1 MVVVLKQ
8 TAASPRAFVK
18 CLEGKASLFLCMYI
32 VQALCKIKV
41 GGEGISKKVSKK
53 KKKKP
58 TVMFRDEMVAKIKFP
73 LCSLENDIEGEEWGQ
88 D

>member
-32 VQALCKIKV
+32 VQELCKIKV
-41 GGEGISKKVSKK
+41 GGEGISKKVSGKK
-53 KKKKP
+53 KT
-58 TVMFRDEMVAKIKFP
+58 TVMLRVEIVAKIKFP

>member
-32 VQALCKIKV
+32 VQELCKIKV
-41 GGEGISKKVSKK
+41 GGEGISKKVSGKK
-53 KKKKP
+53 KT
-58 TVMFRDEMVAKIKFP
+58 TVMFRDEIVAKIKFP

>member
-41 GGEGISKKVSKK
+41 GGEGISKKVSGKK
-53 KKKKP
+53 KT
-58 TVMFRDEMVAKIKFP
+58 TVMLRVEIVAKIKFP

>member
-32 VQALCKIKV
+32 VQELCKIKV

-53 KKKKP
+53 KKK
-58 TVMFRDEMVAKIKFP
+58 TNSDVQ
-73 LCSLENDIEGEEWGQ
+73 G
-88 D
+88 